1 MHNVEKAKVLVKEAT
16 EICAE
21 KEFKLTKFTN
31 NNMELLKSI
40 PGREPKMEL
49 RTKISRRRVASG

>member
-1 MHNVEKAKVLVKEAT
+1 MEKAKVLVKEAT

-21 KEFKLTKFTN
+21 KEFKLTKFTS

-40 PGREPKMEL
+40 PEENQKW
-49 RTKISRRRVASG
+49 S